1 MSSLLGQRRFELTAE
16 RLGRIRRALARL
28 QAPQT
33 RLVSFDFFSDAE
45 IDALRAEA
53 LAQDF
58 RKAQAEINHRGRAV
72 FQDFDVCFPAPRVGS
87 LDAVATQLETGL
99 YTASQSLSRPV
110 FAAPF
115 ELADFAIQHYPR
127 GARGIGIHR
136 DGLRYRHIVVIITLA
151 GVSRL
156 FACDDRQGR
165 NKRRIDDRPGR
176 VVLLSAAGFDGREGE
191 DARPLHGVDLVED
204 GRLSLGFRAA
214 PEAPQA
220 TQ

>member
-1 MSSLLGQRRFELTAE
+1 MFELTAE

-58 RKAQAEINHRGRAV
+58 RKAQAEIKHRGRAV